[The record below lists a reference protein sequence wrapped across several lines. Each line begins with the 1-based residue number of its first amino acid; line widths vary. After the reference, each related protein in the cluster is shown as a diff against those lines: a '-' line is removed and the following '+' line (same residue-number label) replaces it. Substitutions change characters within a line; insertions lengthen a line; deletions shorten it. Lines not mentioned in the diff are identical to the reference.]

1 MMAVAGK
8 IVIVTGAA
16 RGQGAEESLA
26 LARAG
31 ATVIAADILPEP
43 TALAAAASTGPGT
56 VHYRQLDVSRQE
68 EWAALA
74 QWIGERFGRVDGLVN
89 NAGIAVR
96 DRLPEVTLADWERVL
111 SVNLSG
117 ALLGM
122 QAVLP
127 LMGRG
132 GSIVNVGSVAALSAH
147 YPVAYTVSKWG
158 LRGLSR
164 VASMELGPR
173 GIRVNSIHPGFID
186 TPMTAAAPRRSGSR
200 TCCRSRWG
208 GPGPRL
214 TSPHWS
220 YSSSPMSHRLSAAPR
235 FPWTA
240 VKRRMSE
247 PCQYPRPSAPSWPER
262 KEHRSCGNLAAGS
275 RW

>member
-1 MMAVAGK
+1 MAVAGK

-43 TALAAAASTGPGT
+43 TALAAAASAGPGT

-68 EWAALA
+68 EWAELG

-186 TPMTAAAPRRSGSR
+186 TPMTAATPPAFRESNLLQIPLGRTGTPADVAPLVVFLISDESSFISGAEIPVDGGQTAHVGALPISEALR
-200 TCCRSRWG
+200 TFV
-208 GPGPRL
+208 
-214 TSPHWS
+214 
-220 YSSSPMSHRLSAAPR
+220 A
-235 FPWTA
+235 
-240 VKRRMSE
+240 
-247 PCQYPRPSAPSWPER
+247 
-262 KEHRSCGNLAAGS
+262 
-275 RW
+275 

>member
-1 MMAVAGK
+1 MAVAGK

-31 ATVIAADILPEP
+31 ATVIAADVFPEP
-43 TALAAAASTGPGT
+43 TALAAAAGPGT

-68 EWAALA
+68 EWAALG
-74 QWIGERFGRVDGLVN
+74 QWIGERFGRVYGLVN

-117 ALLGM
+117 ALLGI

-186 TPMTAAAPRRSGSR
+186 TPMTAAAPSAFRESNLLQIPLGRTGTPADVAPLVVFLISDESSFISGAEIPVDGGQAAHVGALPISEALR
-200 TCCRSRWG
+200 TFV
-208 GPGPRL
+208 
-214 TSPHWS
+214 
-220 YSSSPMSHRLSAAPR
+220 A
-235 FPWTA
+235 
-240 VKRRMSE
+240 
-247 PCQYPRPSAPSWPER
+247 
-262 KEHRSCGNLAAGS
+262 
-275 RW
+275 